1 MSHNEYRG
9 RKRLWRISL
18 VLNIRGKRHEL
29 KYHNRPVLS
38 TSCFSFERNKFLLH
52 ASAFE
57 SAARPLLVRWG
68 AGTIYNFDT
77 WKLLIFQDCSD
88 LIHLGQQSN
97 SLWLKLTILVYPSW
111 GSEGLDDISARYTE
125 GLWTRWQRASE
136 RKASCDN
143 YIPFLLHL
151 LIDYKT
157 CSPAVSFNL
166 LKSLVISFHS
176 FLWMNKLK
184 LMEVKAVCL
193 KSGQEAMGLIL

>member
-1 MSHNEYRG
+1 MHQ
-9 RKRLWRISL
+9 
-18 VLNIRGKRHEL
+18 
-29 KYHNRPVLS
+29 LS
-38 TSCFSFERNKFLLH
+38 NLLLGLPWWD
-52 ASAFE
+52 E
-57 SAARPLLVRWG
+57 GLGL
-68 AGTIYNFDT
+68 YNFDT

-111 GSEGLDDISARYTE
+111 GSKGLDDISARYTE

-151 LIDYKT
+151 FIDYKT
-157 CSPAVSFNL
+157 CSPVVSFNL

-184 LMEVKAVCL
+184 LMKVGEGSVPEIRTGSNGANPV
-193 KSGQEAMGLIL
+193 ILVSVLLHCSFTCTPDCCWILCWR